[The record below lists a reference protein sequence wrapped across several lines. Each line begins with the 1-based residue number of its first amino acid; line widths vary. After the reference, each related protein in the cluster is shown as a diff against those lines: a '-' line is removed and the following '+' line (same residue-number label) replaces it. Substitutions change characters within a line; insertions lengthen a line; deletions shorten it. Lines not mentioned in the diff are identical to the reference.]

1 MNIRKSSGF
10 TLIEILI
17 VITIIAFLF
26 AFLGPKIVRYLGQT
40 EEKKVQLMV
49 GSLREAL
56 INYKLVFGSYP
67 TTKEGLKA
75 LVENLHPNDDRYRRE
90 ADKWPFAREDE
101 IKDPSGIDFIYHCP
115 PEKYKNKYKQFEII
129 WIGSGTED
137 EPKFD
142 AGA

>member
-1 MNIRKSSGF
+1 MTIKKSAGF

-26 AFLGPKIVRYLGQT
+26 AFLGPRIMKYMAQT
-40 EEKKVQLMV
+40 DQKKVELQV
-49 GSLREAL
+49 GSIKEAL
-56 INYKLVFGSYP
+56 INYKLIFGGYP

-75 LVENLHPNDDRYRRE
+75 LVENPRPNDDRYRRE
-90 ADKWPFAREDE
+90 NDKWPFVQESD
-101 IKDPSGIDFIYHCP
+101 IKDASGVEFLYHCP
-115 PEKYKNKYKQFEII
+115 PEKYRNKYKQFEIL

-142 AGA
+142 AGT